1 MTRADNTHHLR
12 AAAQARH
19 DRALHRAHEAV
30 RLLDRRG
37 EAITFTTVAATA
49 HVSRSWLYRQ
59 PDLRSAISSQQRIA
73 AGVGVP
79 AAQRAST
86 DSNDARRD
94 ALRLE
99 IEHLRAENAILRHHV
114 ARALGQRRAHPQELP
129 QLHVPDASTQQAHP
143 GGRPRSR

>member
-19 DRALHRAHEAV
+19 DRAVQRVQDAV

-37 EAITFTTVAATA
+37 EPITFTTVAATA
-49 HVSRSWLYRQ
+49 HVSRTWLYRQ
-59 PDLRSAISSQQRIA
+59 PDLRAAINSQRRTRT
-73 AGVGVP
+73 GTGVP

-86 DSNDARRD
+86 DSNHARHD

-99 IEHLRAENAILRHHV
+99 IEHLRTENAILREHV
-114 ARALGQRRAHPQELP
+114 ARALGQRRVQPEHLHQ
-129 QLHVPDASTQQAHP
+129 QHVPDAHAQQALAAA
-143 GGRPRSR
+143 GPRSR